1 MRALKT
7 VCVQAA
13 GLALIAVGVT
23 LLTGAMGCMW
33 LVEHMPVAPAQGS
46 LLPKETP

>member
-1 MRALKT
+1 MNALRT
-7 VCVQAA
+7 LAVQAA

-33 LVEHMPVAPAQGS
+33 LVEHMPEG
-46 LLPKETP
+46 ER